1 MVGEKK
7 KPLHKILGSWK
18 AVRFQKCRQGIQV
31 LWAGSTLKARLG
43 KQCMCFGGLQ
53 PFCEAMVPKSLKS
66 LLQAI
71 QEPIDL
77 PGFPCAPQVTVV
89 AQAVPQSGFAPTKP
103 PQSFPHSGFFV
114 PDNST
119 QVLVG
124 IRLVAFM
131 PACPVKVKT
140 QQLWGDSQST
150 WSKSQHMCK
159 PAPVSE
165 QAPVTQ
171 DNVLGF
177 AKDPKVVMFHAD
189 PESCCTSRLPKTLHS
204 TAPPS
209 AHQRCAMCPLVS
221 LWSS

>member
-1 MVGEKK
+1 MGALFCFCFVCDFMWLARKK

-131 PACPVKVKT
+131 PACPVKVKNT
-140 QQLWGDSQST
+140 T
-150 WSKSQHMCK
+150 
-159 PAPVSE
+159 
-165 QAPVTQ
+165 T
-171 DNVLGF
+171 LG
-177 AKDPKVVMFHAD
+177 
-189 PESCCTSRLPKTLHS
+189 
-204 TAPPS
+204 
-209 AHQRCAMCPLVS
+209 
-221 LWSS
+221 